1 MRAVFTVILERGYS
15 DEAPD
20 KAHFPSMEGDLGHSR
35 YGLKKK
41 ASHASNSIS

>member
-1 MRAVFTVILERGYS
+1 MRAVFTVILERRYS

-20 KAHFPSMEGDLGHSR
+20 KAHFPSVEGHLGHSR

-41 ASHASNSIS
+41 ASHLFNSIS